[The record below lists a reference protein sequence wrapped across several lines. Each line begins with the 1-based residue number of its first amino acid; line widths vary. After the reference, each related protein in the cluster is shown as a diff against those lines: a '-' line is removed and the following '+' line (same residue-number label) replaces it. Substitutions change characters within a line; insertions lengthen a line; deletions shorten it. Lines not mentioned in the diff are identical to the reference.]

1 MPILILSNQLANQI
15 AAGEVVERPSSVVKE
30 LVENSLDAG
39 AKQIDVEI
47 EKGGHKR
54 ICIRDNGSGI
64 VKQELELAL
73 SRHATS
79 KISELEDLE
88 SIASLGFRGEAL
100 ASISSVSRLT
110 LTSKPAKQ
118 NQAWQAYA
126 EGRDMQVVVQP
137 AAHPNGTSIE
147 VVDLFFNTPARRKFL
162 RTEKTE
168 FAHIDEVIKRIAL
181 SRFDVSI
188 SLKHNGKVVRKYAA
202 SVKPEQKL
210 TRVNSIFGA
219 QFSAQALSVNSE
231 YDGLQL
237 SGWMS
242 TPGTGRVQNDLQYFY
257 VNGRVMRDKLLNHA
271 IRQAYEG
278 LIEPG
283 SHAAYALYLQLDP
296 KQVDVNVHPAKHEV
310 RFHQSRLVHDFVY
323 RAISQVLNESFLH
336 PDNTVDEN
344 VEVANNPSQVALAP
358 QVTVLE
364 DTQPNHN
371 YIRPLSHSNGIT
383 ERAPEHHI
391 SAEVPVRSANRLY
404 QNTTVKAQ
412 LSPQKLSDAAA
423 SYSSLM
429 SNHTDPSTDADGSQG
444 FWVNQQYCVIK
455 SQQDF
460 LAVDA
465 YRLNWI
471 KLRVEKAAKDIVKQP
486 LLMPVS
492 MQILEL
498 NKQQSAELI
507 SELNTTGLEVTWIN
521 QRLLL
526 KQVPSGMRS
535 LDWSSVM
542 SALVEA
548 MQQSEIPS
556 GFLQNT
562 FWQIV
567 AKQQIVSEFA
577 RSNSPPP
584 LLQWL
589 FSQQEMQTYL
599 KECAKPLPL
608 QNWIESLYE

>member
-1 MPILILSNQLANQI
+1 LANQI